1 MGKSFNF
8 VKSADLTSCVIIL
21 IIGFLFLNPFPHI
34 TALKEIF
41 FYTAVGFVF
50 LATSLRL
57 SRFSFD
63 TPLTP
68 AFACILLWSC
78 VSILHA
84 VNKPNTISDI
94 YAHLIKYY
102 AVYFIVVNY
111 FDSRAKQNAL
121 FWSLIASI
129 ACFCIWGGLYY
140 YIFLGFSLSKQL
152 GVGVFKEIPTNII
165 GIVTVFGILLS
176 LGKLQEEKTKRVK
189 IVLIAM
195 IVVMTVTTLLTQ
207 TRATM
212 LAMFFAL
219 LILSFRHRK
228 ILIFVIAVI
237 VLITILPVKSRLAPS
252 AVMKKIASDDRIRI
266 AYTFIEVV
274 KDFPLQGIGFGLQSY
289 ADEAFMK
296 VYHER
301 VDPNRRTA
309 FIYAAPHNFVVDIL
323 VRLGIIGLALYLY
336 LLYRAF
342 GMIIVIIKDNRNDER
357 RGWGFIFFAAL
368 VAFLIQGMFENVH
381 SGPPAIVFYVQ
392 LAMITILW
400 NEACEALPAPAGNR
414 FDAAGRAT
422 RMHTSFRPDDR
433 A

>member
-1 MGKSFNF
+1 MSKSFNL
-8 VKSADLTSCVIIL
+8 VKSIDLTSCVIIL
-21 IIGFLFLNPFPHI
+21 IIGFLFLNPFPHM

-41 FYTAVGFVF
+41 FYTAIGLVL

-63 TPLTP
+63 TPLSP

-78 VSILHA
+78 VSLLYA

-111 FDSRAKQNAL
+111 FDSKEKQNAL
-121 FWSLIASI
+121 VRSLIASI
-129 ACFCIWGGLYY
+129 TCFCIWGGLYY
-140 YIFLGFSLSKQL
+140 YVFLGFSLNKQL
-152 GVGVFKEIPTNII
+152 GVSVFKEIPTNIV

-176 LGKLQEEKTKRVK
+176 LGKLQAEKIKRVK

-207 TRATM
+207 TRGAI
-212 LAMFFAL
+212 LAIFVSL

-228 ILIFVIAVI
+228 MLIFIIVVI
-237 VLITILPVKSRLAPS
+237 VLITVLPVKSRLGPS
-252 AVMKKIASDDRIRI
+252 AVIEKIRSDDRIRI
-266 AYTFIEVV
+266 AYTYIEVV
-274 KDFPLQGIGFGLQSY
+274 KDFPFQGIGFGLQSY
-289 ADEAFMK
+289 ADETFMK
-296 VYHER
+296 VYHDR

-309 FIYAAPHNFVVDIL
+309 FLYAAPHNFVVDIL

-336 LLYRAF
+336 VLYKAF
-342 GMIIVIIKDNRNDER
+342 GMIFMLIKNDRNDER
-357 RGWGFIFFAAL
+357 KDWGFIFFAAL

-400 NEACEALPAPAGNR
+400 KEEENKCMLRVE
-414 FDAAGRAT
+414 GRA
-422 RMHTSFRPDDR
+422 RDVRWPEYKKYF
-433 A
+433 

>member
-121 FWSLIASI
+121 VWSLIASI
-129 ACFCIWGGLYY
+129 ACFCIWGSLYY
-140 YIFLGFSLSKQL
+140 YVFLGFSLSAQM
-152 GVGVFKEIPTNII
+152 GVVFKEIPTNVI
-165 GIVTVFGILLS
+165 GIVTVFGILLC
-176 LGKLQEEKTKRVK
+176 LGKLQEETTGWLKGA
-189 IVLIAM
+189 LIA
-195 IVVMTVTTLLTQ
+195 IIIVMTVTTLLTQ
-207 TRATM
+207 TRGAT
-212 LAMFFAL
+212 LAIFVSL

-228 ILIFVIAVI
+228 MLIFIIVVI
-237 VLITILPVKSRLAPS
+237 VLIMVLPVKSRLAPS
-252 AVMKKIASDDRIRI
+252 AVIEKIRSDDRIRI

-400 NEACEALPAPAGNR
+400 KEEENR
-414 FDAAGRAT
+414 NMLCVESRA
-422 RMHTSFRPDDR
+422 RDIG

>member
-1 MGKSFNF
+1 MSKSCNLI
-8 VKSADLTSCVIIL
+8 KSTDLTSCVIIL
-21 IIGFLFLNPFPHI
+21 IIGFLFLNPFPHM
-34 TALKEIF
+34 TALKEMF
-41 FYTAVGFVF
+41 FYTAIGLVF
-50 LATSLRL
+50 LATSMRRR
-57 SRFSFD
+57 SFSFD
-63 TPLTP
+63 TPLSP
-68 AFACILLWSC
+68 AFACILLWAC

-102 AVYFIVVNY
+102 AVYFIIVNY
-111 FDSRAKQNAL
+111 FDSRTRQNAL
-121 FWSLIASI
+121 VWSLIAAI
-129 ACFCIWGGLYY
+129 ACFCIWSSLYY
-140 YIFLGFSLSKQL
+140 YVFLGFPLSAQL
-152 GVGVFKEIPTNII
+152 GVVFKEIPTNII
-165 GIVTVFGILLS
+165 GIVTVFGILLC
-176 LGKLQEEKTKRVK
+176 LGKLQEEMTGWLKGA
-189 IVLIAM
+189 LIA
-195 IVVMTVTTLLTQ
+195 IIIVMTVTTLLTQ
-207 TRATM
+207 TRGAI
-212 LAMFFAL
+212 LAIFVSL

-228 ILIFVIAVI
+228 MLIFIIVVI
-237 VLITILPVKSRLAPS
+237 VLITVLPVKSRLGPS
-252 AVMKKIASDDRIRI
+252 AVIEKIRSDDRIRI

-357 RGWGFIFFAAL
+357 RGWGFIFFATL
-368 VAFLIQGMFENVH
+368 VAFLFQGMFENVH